1 MPTPR
6 KEIRGMG
13 AFAVPLFGIVVLLAL
28 YWLLMDWQQV
38 PEIVGSALAAV
49 HYWPP

>member
-1 MPTPR
+1 MPIPR
-6 KEIRGMG
+6 KEIRGSR

-28 YWLLMDWQQV
+28 YWVLMDWQYV
-38 PEIVGSALAAV
+38 PEIIGSALATA